1 MPFTELPSQ
10 LIVWPEDLIAS
21 WQVGI
26 IDIELTIQSFEIM
39 AWDAESGSHAA
50 VARDGLRRAG
60 KLRGHR
66 WKRQAAGSRH

>member
-10 LIVWPEDLIAS
+10 LIVSPEDLIAS

-26 IDIELTIQSFEIM
+26 IEIELIIQSFEIM
-39 AWDAESGSHAA
+39 AWDAEWDADGA
-50 VARDGLRRAG
+50 VARAGLRRAG

-66 WKRQAAGSRH
+66 